1 MSGIATAIVGSAV
14 IGGAVASNSASKA
27 AKSAKQSSD
36 AQMQFE
42 YDKLAEWEEAYG
54 PIEDN
59 LSQYYQNLT
68 PEYYEVQGLEA
79 FEQEQQQSLQTVR
92 ENLAQRGI
100 GDSGIAA
107 QAEIQFGQ
115 QEALGRAKIRTEA
128 PRKVAEEQARFLQ
141 VGLGQDP
148 QGSVSQTL
156 AQNTQY
162 AQNVARTAEQQAGQ
176 AVGSAVKTIGTGIA
190 DYLRTPTPPVDAGAT
205 SANYYTDYSTTA

>member
-1 MSGIATAIVGSAV
+1 
-14 IGGAVASNSASKA
+14 
-27 AKSAKQSSD
+27 
-36 AQMQFE
+36 MQFE